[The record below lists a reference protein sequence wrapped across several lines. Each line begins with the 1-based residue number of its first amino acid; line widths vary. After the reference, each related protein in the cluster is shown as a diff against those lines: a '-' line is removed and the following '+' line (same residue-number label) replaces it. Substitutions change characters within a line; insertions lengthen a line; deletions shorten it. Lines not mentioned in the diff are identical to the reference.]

1 MFAFAIRCTPHAAAA
16 RSRPSGS
23 PILIAGR
30 ALRRPP
36 VDPDLPPRERI
47 RVEVAEHEVRVGEG
61 GPPPAPAVA
70 HGPRLRARAL
80 RPDRDE
86 PEPGGRDAAAARPDL
101 DELHGRHV
109 EGQPA
114 PLSKVHPVHLE
125 RGGDRR
131 LPVVDDPDLRGGPAH
146 VEGDDVSHALAGP
159 RRPAG
164 EHPRGRARLDDVD
177 RVLPGERGGG
187 EAAVGLHDV
196 ELAGEAEGGEGG
208 LELGEEAADDRLHV
222 GVGDDGAGPLVLAA
236 PGRDV
241 RGERNRH
248 LPVSRRPA
256 QALGEERPRRPLV
269 GRVGVGVEQADRD
282 ALHPVGGEPLG
293 DRRDRVGVERRE
305 HLAVGA
311 DPLVHLVDRAPRH
324 EGARLVEPEV
334 VGVEA
339 LRAPHDEHVAE
350 AAGGDEGGAPA
361 LAFEDRVGRDG
372 GRDQDLPDV
381 GETERVRG
389 REAVDARQGRAG
401 RVGGGAQGLREP
413 RGAARLVAEDEVGEG
428 AAGVY
433 AKPQHGSLPLRI
445 PFRRTGSRKW
455 GPNLGSE

>member
-1 MFAFAIRCTPHAAAA
+1 MFALAMRCTPHAAAA
-16 RSRPSGS
+16 RSSSSGS
-23 PILIAGR
+23 PICSRVAR
-30 ALRRPP
+30 SAAPA
-36 VDPDLPPRERI
+36 VDPDLAPREGLG
-47 RVEVAEHEVRVGEG
+47 VEIPEHEVRVGEG
-61 GPPPAPAVA
+61 GPPAAPAVA

-80 RPDRDE
+80 RADRDQA
-86 PEPGGRDAAAARPDL
+86 EPGGGDAAAARPDL
-101 DELHGRHV
+101 DELHGRDV

-114 PLSKVHPVHLE
+114 PLAKVHPVHLE
-125 RGGDRR
+125 GGGDRG
-131 LPVVDDPDLRGGPAH
+131 LAVVDDPDLGGGPAH
-146 VEGDDVSHALAGP
+146 VEGDDVAQAFAGP

-164 EHPRGRARLDDVD
+164 EHPGGRPRLDDVD
-177 RVLPGERGGG
+177 RVLAGERGGG
-187 EAAVGLHDV
+187 EAPVGLHDA

-208 LELGEEAADDRLHV
+208 LQLGEEPADDRLHV
-222 GVGDDGAGPLVLAA
+222 GVGDDGARALVLAA

-241 RGERNRH
+241 RGERYRH
-248 LPVSRRPA
+248 LPVPRRTP
-256 QALGEERPRRPLV
+256 QALGEDRPRRPLV
-269 GRVGVGVEQADRD
+269 GRVGVGMEQADGD

-293 DRRDRVGVERRE
+293 DRRDRVGVKRRQ

-350 AAGGDEGGAPA
+350 SAGGDEGGTPA
-361 LAFEDRVGRDG
+361 LAFEDGVGRDG

-381 GETERVRG
+381 GEAERSNR
-389 REAVDARQGRAG
+389 REAVDALQGRAG

-413 RGAARLVAEDEVGEG
+413 RGAARFVPEDEVGER

-433 AKPQHGSLPLRI
+433 AKPQHGSSPFLP
-445 PFRRTGSRKW
+445 PFPENRVRVRF
-455 GPNLGSE
+455 